1 MGIVLKQS
9 FRNTVIIY
17 SAFVFGGIN
26 ALFLYTR
33 FLKEEYYGLVTYL
46 LSTANLLMPL
56 TAFGIQYTIV
66 KFYSSYE
73 SKLERDKFLSSAL
86 FIPLFIAVPIAFFGN
101 LFYKEIAGYLSKEN
115 AIIEDYTY
123 IIYLVAVATAY
134 FEIFYAWSKVQLKS
148 VFGNVLKELYNRIM
162 VMILLF
168 LVFFEVITKPE
179 FIYYLT
185 ASYFL
190 RTLIIMIYAFK
201 LYMPKLAF
209 SLPKNYIEVLKY
221 SGYIILAGSAG
232 AILLDIDKV
241 MIPAKKAIEYTAY
254 YSVGVYIGSVIEAPG
269 RAMSQILQPLTSKAI
284 NEKNYEEVARLYK
297 RSSINLLLV
306 SGLIF
311 LLINL
316 NILELYKMIPEKYS
330 GGVLVVLM
338 ISFAKLSIMF
348 LGNNGAII
356 SNSKYYRILLPYGIF
371 MALSVYFLNLWLI
384 DLIGINGAALST
396 LLVVVFF
403 NIIKIWYVKVKFNM
417 TPFTS
422 KTILLVSI
430 LVAIYGVFYFVNFE
444 FHPVINILLKSLL
457 ITVLYLI
464 VVSKLRISEDINKVL
479 QRIIPFKDSSQ

>member
-17 SAFVFGGIN
+17 AAFVFGGIN

-73 SKLERDKFLSSAL
+73 VKKERDRFLSAAL
-86 FIPLFIAVPIAFFGN
+86 FIPLLIAIPIAFFGN
-101 LFYKEIAGYLSKEN
+101 LFYQEIASYLSEKN

-123 IIYLVAVATAY
+123 IIYLVAIATAY

-148 VFGNVLKELYNRIM
+148 VFGNVLKELYNRVM

-168 LVFFEVITKPE
+168 LVFFDVISKPE

-185 ASYFL
+185 ATYFI
-190 RTLIIMIYAFK
+190 RTLIMMIYALR
-201 LYMPKLAF
+201 LYKPKFTF
-209 SLPKNYIEVLKY
+209 SLPENYVEVLKY

-269 RAMSQILQPLTSKAI
+269 RAMAQILQPLTAKAL
-284 NEKNYEEVARLYK
+284 NEGNNDEVDSLYK
-297 RSSINLLLV
+297 KSSINLLLI

-316 NILELYKMIPEKYS
+316 NILELYKMIPSEYS
-330 GGVLVVLM
+330 DGVLVVLM
-338 ISFAKLSIMF
+338 ISFAKLYIMA
-348 LGNNGAII
+348 LGSNGAII
-356 SNSKYYRILLPYGIF
+356 SNSKYYRILLPYGIA
-371 MALSVYFLNLWLI
+371 MALSVYFLNHWLI

-396 LLVVVFF
+396 LIVILFF
-403 NIIKIWYVKVKFNM
+403 NTLKIWYVKHKFKM
-417 TPFTS
+417 LPFTS
-422 KTILLVSI
+422 KTLLLVFVI
-430 LVAIYGVFYFVNFE
+430 GALYIIFYFLNFD
-444 FHPVINILLKSLL
+444 FHPIINILLKSVL
-457 ITVLYLI
+457 IILVYLI
-464 VVSKLRISEDINKVL
+464 IVSRLKISEDINKL
-479 QRIIPFKDSSQ
+479 LGKLIGFKGSNR